1 MTFSALLVEIAS
13 SIRRSSRSATLPP
26 ARPALHEYRLQ
37 RVVRYGAAKSAELVG
52 EKMRVRQVQDPH
64 GIS

>member
-1 MTFSALLVEIAS
+1 MRVGLGGVVLNDVAGQCDE
-13 SIRRSSRSATLPP
+13 IRRKV
-26 ARPALHEYRLQ
+26 ALAVVGEYRLQ
-37 RVVRYGAAKSAELVG
+37 RVVRYGATKSAELVG

>member
-1 MTFSALLVEIAS
+1 MRVGLGGVVLDDVAGQCDE
-13 SIRRSSRSATLPP
+13 IRRKV
-26 ARPALHEYRLQ
+26 ALEVVNEYRLQ

>member
-1 MTFSALLVEIAS
+1 VN
-13 SIRRSSRSATLPP
+13 
-26 ARPALHEYRLQ
+26 EYRLQ